1 MTLKAVGHKLI
12 VRRDQIE
19 TVTAGG
25 IVLAVNER
33 LERGGQTVG
42 TIVSIGET
50 AWKAFGVDFEGKPWA
65 KAGDRVYFAK
75 YSGKEIS
82 DPDNPSD
89 DLVVMLDED
98 INALIV
104 EKNNG

>member
-50 AWKAFGVDFEGKPWA
+50 A
-65 KAGDRVYFAK
+65 
-75 YSGKEIS
+75 
-82 DPDNPSD
+82 
-89 DLVVMLDED
+89 
-98 INALIV
+98 
-104 EKNNG
+104 